1 MGQSLEAGQAHT
13 AERFSR
19 IEAALLSPAAD
30 GGDSCEVRYGP
41 RATVYATGS
50 YGRGEASEHS
60 DLDLFI
66 VSAESPAADDG
77 KLGGP
82 GSRRQTEPML
92 KNLDQICLKAQLIE
106 LTRSLGLPEFS
117 GGGKYLECYTGSQL
131 ANAIGSD
138 DDDYLNTFTA
148 RLLLLL
154 ESRPLMGRTVYAQA
168 VETVIWAYFGDY
180 EDHSLKFQP
189 TFLVNDI
196 LRLWR
201 TFCVNYEN
209 RTSDADEA
217 AKAKRKLT
225 HYKLSHSR
233 LLTCYSGIVTLLAT
247 YRRKGTV
254 SPGDVLEL
262 VAKTPRERI
271 KEVGKVSP
279 RSAKTATEVLD
290 SYELFLDRTDV
301 DEPALRQQF
310 LDKTY
315 ARERMEEARQFAEL
329 IHDFVSSIDAG
340 RLSRAIVV

>member
-1 MGQSLEAGQAHT
+1 MGQSLEARQAHT
-13 AERFSR
+13 AERFSL

-50 YGRGEASEHS
+50 YGRGEASQHS

-82 GSRRQTEPML
+82 GSRRQTEPVL
-92 KNLDQICLKAQLIE
+92 
-106 LTRSLGLPEFS
+106 
-117 GGGKYLECYTGSQL
+117 
-131 ANAIGSD
+131 
-138 DDDYLNTFTA
+138 
-148 RLLLLL
+148 
-154 ESRPLMGRTVYAQA
+154 
-168 VETVIWAYFGDY
+168 
-180 EDHSLKFQP
+180 
-189 TFLVNDI
+189 NDI

-254 SPGDVLEL
+254 SPSDVLEL
-262 VAKTPRERI
+262 VTKTPRERI

-290 SYELFLDRTDV
+290 SYERFLDRTDV

-329 IHDFVSSIDAG
+329 IHDLVSSIDAG

>member
-1 MGQSLEAGQAHT
+1 MGQYLEARQAHT
-13 AERFSR
+13 AERLSE
-19 IEAALLSPAAD
+19 IENALLSPAAD

-82 GSRRQTEPML
+82 GSRRQTEPVL

-154 ESRPLMGRTVYAQA
+154 ESRPLMGRTVYSLA
-168 VETVIWAYFGDY
+168 VETVIGAYFGDY

-233 LLTCYSGIVTLLAT
+233 LLTCYSGIVTLLDT
-247 YRRKGTV
+247 FGRKGTV
-254 SPGDVLEL
+254 SRDDVREL

-271 KEVGKVSP
+271 AEVGKASHP
-279 RSAKTATEVLD
+279 SEKTATEVLD
-290 SYELFLDRTDV
+290 SYERFLERTDV
-301 DEPALRQQF
+301 DEPTLRQRF
-310 LDKTY
+310 LVKNY

-329 IHDFVSSIDAG
+329 IHNLVTSIDAG
-340 RLSRAIVV
+340 TLSRAIVV

>member
-1 MGQSLEAGQAHT
+1 M
-13 AERFSR
+13 
-19 IEAALLSPAAD
+19 
-30 GGDSCEVRYGP
+30 
-41 RATVYATGS
+41 
-50 YGRGEASEHS
+50 
-60 DLDLFI
+60 
-66 VSAESPAADDG
+66 
-77 KLGGP
+77 
-82 GSRRQTEPML
+82 
-92 KNLDQICLKAQLIE
+92 
-106 LTRSLGLPEFS
+106 
-117 GGGKYLECYTGSQL
+117 
-131 ANAIGSD
+131 
-138 DDDYLNTFTA
+138 
-148 RLLLLL
+148 
-154 ESRPLMGRTVYAQA
+154 
-168 VETVIWAYFGDY
+168 
-180 EDHSLKFQP
+180 KFQP

-271 KEVGKVSP
+271 KEVGEVSP

-329 IHDFVSSIDAG
+329 IHDLVSSIEAG